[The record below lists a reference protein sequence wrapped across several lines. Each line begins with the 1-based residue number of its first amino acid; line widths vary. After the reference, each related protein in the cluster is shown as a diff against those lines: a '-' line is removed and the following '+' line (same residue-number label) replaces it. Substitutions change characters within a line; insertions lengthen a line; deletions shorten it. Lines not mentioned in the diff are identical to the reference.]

1 MTAEVRPI
9 ASATVD
15 RLQMKQYDGRI
26 NMGRAAAA
34 EVAAEARRL
43 LEGKERVRIVFAAAP
58 SQNEFLDSLASE
70 HKLPWERIT
79 ALHMDEYIGLPAEAP
94 QRFGRFLQDR
104 LFGKVQPGTVHYLDG
119 MNDPARECGRY
130 AGLVQEAPI
139 DIVCLGI
146 GENGHLA
153 FNDPPTADFRDPAVV
168 KPVELDEACRRQQV
182 HDGCFATLEEVP
194 RRAIT
199 LTVPT
204 LLSGSRLFCIVP
216 GRNKRDALSR
226 ALYGPVGE
234 AVPASALRLHPA
246 CVLYADRDS
255 WGGGGE

>member
-1 MTAEVRPI
+1 MMAEAAPI

-15 RLQMKQYDGRI
+15 RLQVKQYGSRLD
-26 NMGRAAAA
+26 MGRAAAA
-34 EVAAEARRL
+34 DVAAEVRWL
-43 LEGKERVRIVFAAAP
+43 LEGKGHVRIVFAAAP
-58 SQNEFLDSLASE
+58 SQNEFLHSLAAE
-70 HKLPWERIT
+70 HELPWERIT

-94 QRFGRFLQDR
+94 QRFGRFLRER
-104 LFGKVQPGTVHYLDG
+104 LFGQVRPGTVHYMDG

-146 GENGHLA
+146 GENGHIA
-153 FNDPPTADFRDPAVV
+153 FNDPPAADFRDPAAV

-199 LTVPT
+199 LTIPT

-216 GRNKRDALSR
+216 GRNKRDALRR

-234 AVPASALRLHPA
+234 PVPASALRLHPA
-246 CVLYADRDS
+246 CVLYVDRDS
-255 WGGGGE
+255 WGGGDG